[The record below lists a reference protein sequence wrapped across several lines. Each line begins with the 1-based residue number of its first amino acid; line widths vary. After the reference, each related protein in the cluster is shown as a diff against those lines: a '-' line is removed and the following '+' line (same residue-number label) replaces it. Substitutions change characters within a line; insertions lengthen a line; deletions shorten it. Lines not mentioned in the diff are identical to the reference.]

1 MTRAR
6 SRRAALALP
15 SSLAAVAVLALALAG
30 CGTRTADDAGAGVPS
45 GHPAATSSRAVPTPS
60 DPLCPGETPTP
71 TPTATGVPEPE
82 AGDGAPHY
90 AENNG
95 FKIPLPLHGKPRCEG
110 LAQARK
116 MTAALEPLR
125 EKRDFGTGHV
135 RDSIVGLGYAPDSV
149 GVFANGPT
157 GVSFLVDHAP
167 ICLEGTMDLATTKV
181 DAFAGYPDSTGCQRP
196 TGGH

>member
-1 MTRAR
+1 MPR
-6 SRRAALALP
+6 STGRRAALLLP
-15 SSLAAVAVLALALAG
+15 TAPAAVAVLALVLSG
-30 CGTRTADDAGAGVPS
+30 CGTRTADGTGAGLPS
-45 GHPAATSSRAVPTPS
+45 GHPPVATSRAVTTP
-60 DPLCPGETPTP
+60 PEVLCPGETATP
-71 TPTATGVPEPE
+71 APTATGLPE

-95 FKIPLPLHGKPRCEG
+95 FKIPLPLHGQPRCEG
-110 LAQARK
+110 LAQARAL
-116 MTAALEPLR
+116 TAALEPLR
-125 EKRDFGTGHV
+125 KKKDFGTGHV
-135 RDSIVGLGYAPDSV
+135 HDSIVGLGYDPAVV
-149 GVFANGPT
+149 GVFQNGPT

>member
-6 SRRAALALP
+6 SRRAALVLP
-15 SSLAAVAVLALALAG
+15 PTLAAVAALALAG

-45 GHPAATSSRAVPTPS
+45 GHPAVPSSHAVPSPS
-60 DPLCPGETPTP
+60 DPPCPGETPTP
-71 TPTATGVPEPE
+71 SPTATGLAEPG

-95 FKIPLPLHGKPRCEG
+95 FKVPLPLHGQPRCEG
-110 LAQARK
+110 LAQAREL
-116 MTAALEPLR
+116 TAALETLR
-125 EKRDFGTGHV
+125 EKRDFTTGHV
-135 RDSIVGLGYAPDSV
+135 HDRIVGLGYDPDAV

-167 ICLEGTMDLATTKV
+167 ICLEGTMDRATTKV
-181 DAFAGYPDSTGCQRP
+181 DSFAGYPDSTGCQRP

>member
-6 SRRAALALP
+6 SRRTALVLPSALVAVAAL
-15 SSLAAVAVLALALAG
+15 VLVG

-45 GHPAATSSRAVPTPS
+45 GHPAVTSSHAAPAPSPS
-60 DPLCPGETPTP
+60 DPPCPGETPTP
-71 TPTATGVPEPE
+71 TTTGLPAPD

-95 FKIPLPLHGKPRCEG
+95 FKVPLPLHGQPRCEG

-116 MTAALEPLR
+116 LTAALEPLR
-125 EKRDFGTGHV
+125 EKRDFTTDHV
-135 RDSIVGLGYAPDSV
+135 HDRIVGLGYAADSV

-167 ICLEGTMDLATTKV
+167 ICLEGTMDKATTKV
-181 DAFAGYPDSTGCQRP
+181 DSFAGYPDSTGCQRP
-196 TGGH
+196 AGGH